1 MESISKIEP
10 RLIIGMKY
18 METKKRMNGFGNYE
32 EETDT
37 KDSKFIQLCIKQK
50 RDYRYF
56 DKYGNEFTI
65 DEIVDIDELN
75 NFHKKNGI
83 IADYMGLFDKIL
95 STGNIHSWSDSP
107 FFYTTENTKEKVIE
121 KISKYAKYHTDW
133 NWLMPV
139 VEKIENLGFEFFIVE
154 SRCRIAHNTDKS
166 IETIID
172 FEIVGTK
179 IEAVYKAVL
188 DYIIWESKQQ

>member
-1 MESISKIEP
+1 
-10 RLIIGMKY
+10 
-18 METKKRMNGFGNYE
+18 
-32 EETDT
+32 
-37 KDSKFIQLCIKQK
+37 
-50 RDYRYF
+50 
-56 DKYGNEFTI
+56 
-65 DEIVDIDELN
+65 
-75 NFHKKNGI
+75 
-83 IADYMGLFDKIL
+83 
-95 STGNIHSWSDSP
+95 
-107 FFYTTENTKEKVIE
+107 
-121 KISKYAKYHTDW
+121 
-133 NWLMPV
+133 MPV

>member
-107 FFYTTENTKEKVIE
+107 FFILRKIPKKKLLKKLANMLNTIL
-121 KISKYAKYHTDW
+121 IG
-133 NWLMPV
+133 
-139 VEKIENLGFEFFIVE
+139 IG
-154 SRCRIAHNTDKS
+154 
-166 IETIID
+166 
-172 FEIVGTK
+172 
-179 IEAVYKAVL
+179 
-188 DYIIWESKQQ
+188 